1 MKQLSFLSKLL
12 FIALIASMVAS
23 CEDTGGGGG
32 TTFELPPVIDLESGT
47 DLVTSF
53 AEVDA
58 EDVFKVSIKADQ
70 GDNLMSTLAVLE
82 DGIEL
87 DASRINLNGAGFGA
101 FSNPYT
107 FANSSEQASFG
118 ATIDIVSQSD
128 ASTRTYTFRV
138 TDTNGNTDE
147 TTVDITTTIFTGPLS
162 ISFTEMAPFAWTDI
176 ILDQQGTIKFQV
188 NASKGSSPMESLTV
202 LEDGAP
208 IADFMRLRYNTI
220 DDIGSALNFDANPLG
235 LLGDDQDAFSWVIYL
250 GTHAD
255 NSTKSYT
262 FRVTDT
268 SGETKEVGVNITV
281 NSGTAIVSDLT
292 GKLLKNAGGPAGT
305 GGIDLVTGDGTG
317 SSDPIADLK
326 DQGIDVS
333 QPASSNWV
341 RKVAPVNGSILK
353 TPGADF
359 PFTGISDI
367 EFREQIQE
375 AFDGGTTITESNL
388 VLIGD
393 VFIIQDVDGNIHIVE
408 VTDVVETSGDND
420 DYYQLAI
427 KR

>member
-12 FIALIASMVAS
+12 FIALIASMVTS
-23 CEDTGGGGG
+23 CEDPGTGGGG
-32 TTFELPPVIDLESGT
+32 TFELPPVVDLESGT

-53 AEVDA
+53 AEIPA

-82 DGIEL
+82 DGIEV

-107 FANSSEQASFG
+107 FANSSEQASFA

-138 TDTNGNTDE
+138 TDTKGNTDE
-147 TTVDITTTIFTGPLS
+147 TTVDIATTIFTGPLS
-162 ISFTEMAPFAWTDI
+162 ISFTQMAPFTFQDFSI
-176 ILDQQGTIKFQV
+176 DQQATVKFQI
-188 NASKGSSPMESLTV
+188 NASKGGAKMESLSV
-202 LEDGAP
+202 LEDGVA
-208 IADFMRLRYNTI
+208 IADLTRLRYSTI
-220 DDIGSALNFDANPLG
+220 DDLGNAFNFDANPIG
-235 LLGDDQDAFSWVIYL
+235 LLGDDQDAFSWIIWL

-255 NSTKSYT
+255 NATKNYT
-262 FRVTDT
+262 FRVTDADGT
-268 SGETKEVGVNITV
+268 TEDVSINITV
-281 NSGTAIVSDLT
+281 NTGTPIVSDLV
-292 GKLLKNAGGPAGT
+292 GKLLKNSGGPSGT
-305 GGIDLVTGDGTG
+305 GGIDLMTGDDLG
-317 SSDPIADLK
+317 SSDPLSDLR
-326 DQGIDVS
+326 DQGIDIT
-333 QPASSNWV
+333 QPTASNWI

-359 PFTGISDI
+359 PFTGISA
-367 EFREQIQE
+367 IQYTE
-375 AFDGGTTITESNL
+375 EISDAFDGGTVITESSL

-393 VFIIQDVDGNIHIVE
+393 VFLIQDADGNIYAVE